1 MKTEQNQPA
10 VAEGQAIDQPNG
22 EPNGVNGEGEP
33 VEGELE
39 DKRMSLLEHLQEL
52 RQRLRNAAIAFLVAM
67 IASFYFCEKFFEV
80 LARPLCD
87 GILKALVEQVGPSAA
102 TKGCEFQATSPTEG
116 FWVMMKLAIVGGLIV
131 AAPLVFWELWKFV
144 APGLYKKE
152 RRIAL
157 AVTGATGACFA
168 IGSVFGYFVLAQPAG
183 YFLTK
188 MLGTLSHGT
197 IHVEAVYKIEDVA
210 NFLML
215 TLAGC
220 GVSFELPVL
229 LVLLGAIGIISARAL
244 WKFNKYALI
253 LSAVVGAVLT
263 PSTDPFT
270 QCLLAG
276 PLFALYNISIVL
288 VWLIERTRRKRDADL
303 EKGEGAA
310 G

>member
-1 MKTEQNQPA
+1 MATETSTEQKQPA
-10 VAEGQAIDQPNG
+10 VAEAADVTQAAPSTPD
-22 EPNGVNGEGEP
+22 EPP

-52 RQRLRNAAIAFLVAM
+52 RTRLRNAAIAFLVAM
-67 IASFYFCEKFFEV
+67 IAAFYFCDKFFQV

-87 GILKALVEQVGPSAA
+87 GIKAALLEAHGPVAKACS
-102 TKGCEFQATSPTEG
+102 FQATSPTEG

-157 AVTGATGACFA
+157 AVTGSTAGCFA
-168 IGSVFGYFVLAQPAG
+168 IGSVFGYYVLAQPAG

-188 MLGTLSHGT
+188 MLQSISHGDVQ
-197 IHVEAVYKIEDVA
+197 VEAIYKIEDVA
-210 NFLML
+210 NFLMM

-229 LVLLGAIGIISARAL
+229 LVILGAIGIITSRQL

-276 PLFALYNISIVL
+276 PLFALYNVSILL
-288 VWLIERTRRKRDADL
+288 VWLIERARRKKMDDL
-303 EKGEGAA
+303 DKGIAST
-310 G
+310 